1 MTFTKTTEQSS
12 KHEHL
17 EKMSVHEL
25 LFNINQEDKTV
36 PLAVEKALP
45 QIAILVN
52 QIVAKMKLGGRL
64 FYIGAGTSGRL
75 GILDASECP
84 PTFGVPFDL
93 VNGII
98 AGGDKAIRRAVENA
112 EDNATQAWIDLQEHG
127 INENDVVIGIAAS
140 GTTPYVIGGLESCN
154 QNNITTGSISCNAA
168 SPLSQTAKFPIDVV
182 VGPEFVTGSSRMKA
196 GTAQKLVLNMISTA
210 TMIQLGKVKGNKMVD
225 MQLSNSKLV
234 DRGVKMIMGEIP
246 VSYEVAAKL
255 LEKYGSVRKAVD
267 NFRDK
272 SQI

>member
-1 MTFTKTTEQSS
+1 MNFIKTTEQSS
-12 KHEHL
+12 KYEHL
-17 EKMSVHEL
+17 EKMSVADL
-25 LFNINQEDKTV
+25 LTNINNEDKTV

-45 QIAILVN
+45 QIESLVSK
-52 QIVAKMKLGGRL
+52 VVEKMKLGGRL

-75 GILDASECP
+75 GIVDASECP

-112 EDNATQAWIDLQEHG
+112 EDHTTQAWIDLQKQN
-127 INENDVVIGIAAS
+127 INKNDVVIGIAAS
-140 GTTPYVIGGLESCN
+140 GTTPYVISGLEKCN
-154 QNNITTGSISCNAA
+154 ENNITTGCITCNEG
-168 SPLSQTAKFPIDVV
+168 SPLALTANFPIVVV

-225 MQLSNSKLV
+225 MQLSNDKLV
-234 DRGVKMIMGEIP
+234 DRGVKMIMSEIP
-246 VSYEVAAKL
+246 VDYEKASEL
-255 LEKYGSVRKAVD
+255 LKEFGSVRKAVEHY
-267 NFRDK
+267 K
-272 SQI
+272 S